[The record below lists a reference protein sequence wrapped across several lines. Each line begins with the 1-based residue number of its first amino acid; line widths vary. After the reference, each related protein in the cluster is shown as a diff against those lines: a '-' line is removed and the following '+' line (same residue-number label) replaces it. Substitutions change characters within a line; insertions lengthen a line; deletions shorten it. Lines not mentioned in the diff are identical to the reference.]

1 MEVKSILAKDYPS
14 KAVRPYDS
22 RLDTNKI
29 NEVFK
34 IALPD
39 WQDYL
44 PETVGE
50 FFDEQNN

>member
-1 MEVKSILAKDYPS
+1 MFKLN
-14 KAVRPYDS
+14 DS
-22 RLDTNKI
+22 LINKI

-34 IALPD
+34 IDLPD
-39 WQDYL
+39 WHDYL